1 MFWLFYFLGLIAF
14 GSVALVLLGLRFVAF
29 CLWRLVPG
37 IQRGRAFRRGRVD
50 SFRVVK
56 QIQQQEMEP
65 MPVSQKKDTVSKFP
79 LRLMP
84 SVRRVAEDFSQ
95 KEGVSLNQFINV
107 AVAEKL
113 ARLAHGEWLAQ
124 RPKATHTLITKA
136 LEILDRPTD
145 QPPEEF
151 DKIPTNYASVRR
163 KLPAKRAVGR
173 RRG

>member
-1 MFWLFYFLGLIAF
+1 
-14 GSVALVLLGLRFVAF
+14 
-29 CLWRLVPG
+29 
-37 IQRGRAFRRGRVD
+37 
-50 SFRVVK
+50 
-56 QIQQQEMEP
+56 
-65 MPVSQKKDTVSKFP
+65 MPASQKKVAVSKFP

-113 ARLAHGEWLAQ
+113 AHLQHEEWLAQ

-136 LEILDRPTD
+136 LEILDRSTE

-151 DKIPTNYASVRR
+151 DKIPPTMYRCAAALPPNEQMAAVKANLPCRR
-163 KLPAKRAVGR
+163 SSKNWRKQPLRWRSPC
-173 RRG
+173 